1 MGGQVIVLPD
11 GRRLGYLIV
20 GEGKPVVYFHGTAS
34 SRLEVKLLTELAHR
48 AQLQVISVDR
58 PGYGLST
65 FLPPKSLCDF
75 AGDINF
81 LVDHLGI
88 ERFGVIGWSGGG
100 AFALVYA
107 ALFPERLT
115 RALVVGAPALPFD
128 VSTAHNMPF
137 ARFIMKLPV
146 LGMLALQRMQ
156 AQAVKANGDIGAFL
170 ASGEGRR
177 MLKGWPKE
185 DAKFF
190 SDKAWAALMYGSMAE
205 AFRQSN
211 IGVKTVFLE
220 HQLFMK
226 PWPVSFSKIP
236 SGKVFVWQGAED
248 KTCRGDNAYRITR
261 VVPGARL
268 EIFAYRGHCVMFD
281 NFDKLSEIFRSC

>member
-1 MGGQVIVLPD
+1 M
-11 GRRLGYLIV
+11 
-20 GEGKPVVYFHGTAS
+20 
-34 SRLEVKLLTELAHR
+34 
-48 AQLQVISVDR
+48 
-58 PGYGLST
+58 
-65 FLPPKSLCDF
+65 
-75 AGDINF
+75 
-81 LVDHLGI
+81 VDHLGI

-100 AFALVYA
+100 AFALAYA
-107 ALFPERLT
+107 ARFPERIT
-115 RALVVGAPALPFD
+115 QALIVGAPALPFD

-137 ARFIMKLPV
+137 ARYVMKLPF

-156 AQAVKANGDIGAFL
+156 AQALKANGDIGAFL

-177 MLKGWPKE
+177 MLKGLPKE

-190 SDKAWAALMYGSMAE
+190 SSKEWADLMCGSMAE
-205 AFRQSN
+205 AFRQGY

-236 SGKVFVWQGAED
+236 AGKVFVWQGAQD
-248 KTCRGDNAYRITR
+248 KTCRVDNAYRIAR

-268 EIFAYRGHCVMFD
+268 EIFADRGHCVMFD
-281 NFDKLSEIFRSC
+281 NFDKLSEVFRSC

>member
-1 MGGQVIVLPD
+1 MDGRVIVLPD
-11 GRRLGYLIV
+11 GRRLGYLVV
-20 GEGKPVVYFHGTAS
+20 GAGKPVVYFHGTAS
-34 SRLEVKLLTELAHR
+34 SRLEARLLTELADA
-48 AQLQVISVDR
+48 AQLQIICIDR

-75 AGDINF
+75 ADDINF

-100 AFALVYA
+100 AFALTHA
-107 ALFPERLT
+107 ALVSERIT
-115 RALVVGAPALPFD
+115 RAVVVGAPALPFD

-137 ARFIMKLPV
+137 ARYVMKLPF
-146 LGMLALQRMQ
+146 LGMLALRNMQ
-156 AQAVKANGDIGAFL
+156 AQVLKANGDIDAFL
-170 ASGEGRR
+170 ESRQGKR

-190 SDKAWAALMYGSMAE
+190 SNRNWATLMYGSMAE
-205 AFRQSN
+205 AFRQRD

-226 PWPVSFSKIP
+226 PWPVSLSRIP
-236 SGKVFVWQGAED
+236 AGKVYVWQGAED
-248 KTCRGDNAYRITR
+248 KTCRVDNAYRI
-261 VVPGARL
+261 ARAVSGVHL
-268 EIFAYRGHCVMFD
+268 HVFEGQGHCVMFG
-281 NFDKLSEIFRSC
+281 NFDKLSEVFRSD